1 MAANNADH
9 VNSYELKLNIDGD
22 MATFSLDHETYMK
35 AIASDVNVLQSLLTS
50 YREQLPTASRRP
62 AATTSVQQSSTS
74 VQQSST
80 SLQQSSTTLQQSS
93 TSLQRSST
101 SLQQS
106 STSLQQSSQSGDDSF
121 MPRAA
126 VLKLIDLHKDYAEKF
141 SDPKIKK
148 ATIWKQIAH
157 DMLDAGFDF
166 TADQI
171 KNKWN
176 NLMKKYRK
184 TVDHNNKTGVEPK
197 TCIFYD
203 ELDAYLGCKPN
214 VRPNFVIASTNM
226 ESSSTTTD
234 SASNAEMDVDPFEP
248 ISFPPA
254 KKLRKSRGSTSA
266 KSDTFMEL
274 MEKQE
279 ESRKEDSVKL
289 METIQANHKEIM
301 TLENEKLEVERKKIS
316 VFEKLLEKI

>member
-106 STSLQQSSQSGDDSF
+106 YLPT
-121 MPRAA
+121 A
-126 VLKLIDLHKDYAEKF
+126 VLAV
-141 SDPKIKK
+141 
-148 ATIWKQIAH
+148 W
-157 DMLDAGFDF
+157 
-166 TADQI
+166 
-171 KNKWN
+171 
-176 NLMKKYRK
+176 R
-184 TVDHNNKTGVEPK
+184 
-197 TCIFYD
+197 
-203 ELDAYLGCKPN
+203 
-214 VRPNFVIASTNM
+214 
-226 ESSSTTTD
+226 
-234 SASNAEMDVDPFEP
+234 
-248 ISFPPA
+248 
-254 KKLRKSRGSTSA
+254 
-266 KSDTFMEL
+266 
-274 MEKQE
+274 
-279 ESRKEDSVKL
+279 
-289 METIQANHKEIM
+289 
-301 TLENEKLEVERKKIS
+301 
-316 VFEKLLEKI
+316 